1 MHLVRVSNVNTTLA
15 YIIDGI
21 MNDKST
27 IILCFLKAEWLSFIL
42 VPTHW
47 ELDILLNSYETL
59 KQYHSFKPL
68 HEI

>member
-1 MHLVRVSNVNTTLA
+1 MPLVRVSNVRMTLA

-42 VPTHW
+42 VATQW
-47 ELDILLNSYETL
+47 ESNILLNSYETL
-59 KQYHSFKPL
+59 KLYHSV
-68 HEI
+68 